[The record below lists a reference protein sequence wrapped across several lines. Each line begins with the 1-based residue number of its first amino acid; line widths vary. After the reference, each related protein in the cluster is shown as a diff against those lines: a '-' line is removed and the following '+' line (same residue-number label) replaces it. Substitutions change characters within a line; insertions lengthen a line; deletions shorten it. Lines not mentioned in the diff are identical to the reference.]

1 MAMRC
6 LLVDDNAR
14 FLEAAKALLE
24 RGGASVVA
32 LAGSSTD
39 ALAFARELR
48 PDVALLDID
57 LDGESGFDVAELLSG
72 IVPHLIMISTHAQED
87 FEELI
92 AESPVLG
99 LLPKSLLSAEAVGE
113 MVGAEG

>member
-1 MAMRC
+1 MALRC

-24 RGGASVVA
+24 RGGANVVA
-32 LAGSSTD
+32 LAGTGID
-39 ALAFARELR
+39 ALAWARELR

-57 LDGESGFDVAELLSG
+57 LDGESGFEVAELLAG
-72 IVPHLIMISTHAQED
+72 VVPHLIMISTHAAED

-92 AESPVLG
+92 AESPALG
-99 LLPKSLLSAEAVGE
+99 LLPKSRLSAQAVDE
-113 MVGAEG
+113 MLGVGG